1 MTAFDFIYFIGSGVA
16 FIMAF
21 IGTYDANKN
30 LPKEEQCL
38 GGVFFASFFCAF
50 LSWAVPI
57 WWLGFEIY
65 KRLGEKK

>member
-1 MTAFDFIYFIGSGVA
+1 MTAFDFIYFIGSGIA

-38 GGVFFASFFCAF
+38 ILRQA
-50 LSWAVPI
+50 
-57 WWLGFEIY
+57 
-65 KRLGEKK
+65 